1 VPKLSNGTMVP
12 PLPQN
17 GVGFPNIPGVTYTG
31 LQTTRYRLNYGPNF
45 YATGIPTINPP
56 VITPPYQDNPL
67 NGPIYPSYV
76 PTTDSDGNEIAG
88 IRLPELVAPL
98 ATYTGWALRSG
109 VWANDGCEGSGQYIP
124 FAKTWAQRIA
134 SGDPRPS
141 VEERYPTF
149 GQYYSAVI
157 RAIDG
162 LVKDRFL
169 LCEDTE
175 AMQARLLQAG
185 LDAGLPAPKG
195 KLPPQTQVPSCQV
208 AAH

>member
-1 VPKLSNGTMVP
+1 MAV
-12 PLPQN
+12 Q
-17 GVGFPNIPGVTYTG
+17 
-31 LQTTRYRLNYGPNF
+31 
-45 YATGIPTINPP
+45 GIPPP
-56 VITPPYQDNPL
+56 RVTA
-67 NGPIYPSYV
+67 SSSS
-76 PTTDSDGNEIAG
+76 TRWTRRRSS
-88 IRLPELVAPL
+88 APL

-124 FAKTWAQRIA
+124 FAKTRAQRIA

-141 VEERYPTF
+141 VEERYPSF

-169 LCEDTE
+169 LCEDTA

-185 LDAGLPAPKG
+185 LDAGVPRPVG
-195 KLPPQTQVPSCQV
+195 KLPPQATLPHC
-208 AAH
+208 HK